1 MPGAEKGFRKA
12 AYVCDILVVENNQT
26 LVPVQDFG
34 LKGRK
39 LKSVRSIFISAD
51 QGNTFRGSSWNIG
64 MCVAIICCFGIDC
77 VFVFECG

>member
-34 LKGRK
+34 LKGLK

-51 QGNTFRGSSWNIG
+51 QGNALRGSSWNIG